1 MHVHVLLK
9 NNSMSEHV
17 IYIYECVLQ
26 SVTYKPIKSQTPFS
40 SKLNRKSILFFGRK
54 QIDLCL
60 QHPL

>member
-26 SVTYKPIKSQTPFS
+26 SVTYKPIKSHKMFEYKLCTPTYLPGQNFITS
-40 SKLNRKSILFFGRK
+40 S
-54 QIDLCL
+54 
-60 QHPL
+60 

>member
-26 SVTYKPIKSQTPFS
+26 SVTYKPIKSHKMFEYKFVLLLKNSQSEHSLLT
-40 SKLNRKSILFFGRK
+40 LL
-54 QIDLCL
+54 L
-60 QHPL
+60 

>member
-26 SVTYKPIKSQTPFS
+26 SLLKVIKCSSTSFVLLLKNSQSEHSLLT
-40 SKLNRKSILFFGRK
+40 LL
-54 QIDLCL
+54 L
-60 QHPL
+60 